1 MALSPA
7 DQARLDRLKADY
19 DKLVSGNRVS
29 VTQSSGR
36 RVEFGQADPA
46 RLKAEIDALEAKAAP
61 GGRQRGAL
69 RFRL

>member
-1 MALSPA
+1 MALTAEEQS
-7 DQARLDRLKADY
+7 RLERLKSDY

-36 RVEFGQADPA
+36 RVEFGQADPG

>member
-1 MALSPA
+1 MALSNE
-7 DQARLDRLKADY
+7 DQLRLTRLKAAY
-19 DKLVSGNRVS
+19 DLVITGERVT

-36 RVEFGQADPA
+36 RVEYGPADA
-46 RLKAEIDALEAKAAP
+46 GRLKTEIDALEAKAAP

>member
-1 MALSPA
+1 MALSLE
-7 DQARLDRLKADY
+7 DQARLARLQTAY
-19 DKLVSGNRVS
+19 DQIITGQRVT

-36 RVEFGQADPA
+36 RVEYGPADA
-46 RLKAEIDALEAKAAP
+46 DKLMAEINGLKAQAAP